1 MLRLVD
7 EKTDEELDAL
17 CLRLAR
23 LDAFVYS
30 GTVDGLGLIEVL
42 DRARV
47 VRAENVWN
55 AGEPLE
61 NGTTLARFLIRGG
74 DPTRVLRARPA
85 VPIGF
90 ASGELG
96 APRTG

>member
-17 CLRLAR
+17 RLRLAR
-23 LDAFVYS
+23 LDAFVYL

>member
-47 VRAENVWN
+47 V
-55 AGEPLE
+55 
-61 NGTTLARFLIRGG
+61 IRGTVRG
-74 DPTRVLRARPA
+74 PA
-85 VPIGF
+85 IP
-90 ASGELG
+90 S
-96 APRTG
+96 RWCS